1 MNDDAVTNMARLE
14 RIVAKLPEAERV
26 DIAEWGDH
34 PTFRV
39 RGKNFVFCDGDAVH
53 LSVKLPAA
61 EADALVATDPRVE
74 PAGYGLGRHGW
85 VAIALNSE
93 LDANGWQELEE
104 WVRTSYTL
112 VAPRT
117 LARIVE
123 EADRR
128 PRQLDR
134 GR

>member
-1 MNDDAVTNMARLE
+1 MNDDGVTNMARLE
-14 RIVAKLPEAERV
+14 RIVAKLPETERV

-53 LSVKLPAA
+53 LSVKLPNDEA
-61 EADALVATDPRVE
+61 EAVIATDPRVE

-85 VAIALNSE
+85 VAITLDQA
-93 LDANGWQELEE
+93 LDADGWQELEE

-112 VAPRT
+112 VAPT
-117 LARIVE
+117 KLARIV
-123 EADRR
+123 
-128 PRQLDR
+128 LDHDTAI
-134 GR
+134 G